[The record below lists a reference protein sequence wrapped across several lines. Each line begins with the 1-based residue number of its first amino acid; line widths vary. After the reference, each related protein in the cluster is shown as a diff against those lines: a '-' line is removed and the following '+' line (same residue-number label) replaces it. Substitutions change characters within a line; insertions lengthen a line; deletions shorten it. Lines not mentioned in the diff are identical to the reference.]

1 MGRPKKQG
9 LEYFTNDVTFYQD
22 IKIRKLIRYK
32 GIQAVPVYHILLCQ
46 IYTSGY
52 YLQWDE
58 DIPFIV
64 SEMSGLEEDAIQDII
79 RYCVAIGLFDKGIFE
94 QHQVLTSRG
103 IQERYMTFCA
113 VTKRK
118 LPSNT
123 PYLLV
128 TLKNNQVS
136 SEKTGVSSEE
146 TGVNSEET
154 PNKSNK
160 FGVNAEEPPINSVKS
175 TQSKVK
181 ESKDN
186 NSLRSSLSPSTPPP
200 PARAREAGEWEI
212 GEEGSEV
219 LAPDGPLTASQGVEM
234 LKSDRDWLLQM
245 QRKFKLEAERI
256 VLWLDSFVVDC
267 DCRGKQQHE
276 SLADV
281 KQHFN
286 DWMPKNAKSKS
297 GGQGKRGTE
306 QQATSPEKQWISC
319 QAELCKSVSEDVS
332 RQSFDLLDFQRY
344 DPETKTLFLQV
355 PSKETYEYIESNLVS
370 VLAKVGRKYFG
381 QNVFFKYYVPKS
393 NLQNDDTK
401 TV

>member
-1 MGRPKKQG
+1 MARPKKQG

-46 IYTSGY
+46 IYASGY
-52 YLQWDE
+52 YLPWDE
-58 DIPFIV
+58 DLPFIV
-64 SEMSGLEEDAIQDII
+64 SEMSGLEEDTIQDII
-79 RYCVAIGLFDKGIFE
+79 HYCVAIGLFDKAIFE
-94 QHQVLTSRG
+94 QHQVLTSSG

-136 SEKTGVSSEE
+136 SEE

-154 PNKSNK
+154 MVNTEETLNKLNKS
-160 FGVNAEEPPINSVKS
+160 GVNVEEPPINSVKS

-181 ESKDN
+181 ESKDK

-200 PARAREAGEWEI
+200 PARVREAGAAEV
-212 GEEGSEV
+212 GEEPEV
-219 LAPDGPLTASQGVEM
+219 LDPDAPLTAVQGAEL
-234 LKSDRDWLLQM
+234 LKNDRDWLLQM
-245 QRKFKLEAERI
+245 QRKFKLEAGCI
-256 VLWLDSFVVDC
+256 VRWLDSFVVDC
-267 DCRGKQQHE
+267 DCRGKQKHE

-286 DWMPKNAKSKS
+286 DWMQKNAKSKS
-297 GGQGKRGTE
+297 GGQGKKGAAP
-306 QQATSPEKQWISC
+306 QGTSPEKLWISC

-332 RQSFDLLDFQRY
+332 RQSFDLLNFQRF
-344 DPETKTLFLQV
+344 DPETKTLTLKI
-355 PSKETYEYIESNLVS
+355 PSKETYEYIEGNLVS
-370 VLAKVGRKYFG
+370 LLAKVVRKYFG
-381 QNVFFKYYVPKS
+381 QSAIIQYYVP
-393 NLQNDDTK
+393 NI
-401 TV
+401 